1 MHKGSITLAFIAAV
15 MLAIFTLGG
24 ESYKEK
30 STFEVKN
37 NQVIF
42 REDDKVVK
50 TLSLKPET
58 PYEDN
63 RPETPNEARRG
74 YIKDEVFYDQ
84 RVYDPEYLLIYRN
97 GNYPDG
103 AHVAP
108 INGKRI
114 EVYDRKGNQ
123 EFVINNHMGMYSGSH
138 ILFSQDW
145 VVIISNA
152 EGMIYGYGFIHMKDQ
167 THKYV
172 SFPAERGR
180 MAIEEFIHV
189 IKIDSRQTGYTKE
202 KDVVWVISRIGGVEE
217 GRKVITEITSDG
229 SYKRSDVRFK

>member
-1 MHKGSITLAFIAAV
+1 MHKRLITLAFIAAIV
-15 MLAIFTLGG
+15 LAIFTLDGG
-24 ESYKEK
+24 GNNEEF
-30 STFEVKN
+30 TFEVKD

-42 REDDKVVK
+42 KEGDKVGK
-50 TLSLKPET
+50 TLSLQPKT

-97 GNYPDG
+97 CNYPDR